1 VEVFSPVPCAF
12 NENDSAILEKLSEIV
27 LGAIRRAAG
36 LRPSPD
42 LEGRAVI
49 GAPAVSARAIDEFPS
64 LTAAGE
70 TADLGEGTGSHLRL
84 VLLVTIGVVAL
95 VAGVLLYPWLQYKIQ
110 QGGWKR
116 LPALQQEK
124 PVPPAAP
131 VVMPKPSP
139 VKHAD
144 AGTLEE
150 LRRFAEQGDA
160 RAQFAM
166 GAHYSTGDQGK
177 QDYAEAVRWFTKAA
191 EQGNVVAQATLGA
204 YYWAGRGVPQDL
216 NKAYFWSILARAG
229 GDEGSKYR
237 AAVLT
242 SRMTRAQVLA
252 VQQQADEWLKQHQL
266 AGSSK
271 AP

>member
-1 VEVFSPVPCAF
+1 
-12 NENDSAILEKLSEIV
+12 
-27 LGAIRRAAG
+27 
-36 LRPSPD
+36 
-42 LEGRAVI
+42 
-49 GAPAVSARAIDEFPS
+49 
-64 LTAAGE
+64 
-70 TADLGEGTGSHLRL
+70 
-84 VLLVTIGVVAL
+84 
-95 VAGVLLYPWLQYKIQ
+95 
-110 QGGWKR
+110 
-116 LPALQQEK
+116 
-124 PVPPAAP
+124 
-131 VVMPKPSP
+131 
-139 VKHAD
+139 
-144 AGTLEE
+144 
-150 LRRFAEQGDA
+150 

-166 GAHYSTGDQGK
+166 GAHYSTGDQVK
-177 QDYAEAVRWFTKAA
+177 QDYGEAVRWFTKAA

-237 AAVLT
+237 GAVLT